1 MNERGILIIVSAPS
15 GCGKSTIVHRLM
27 EKRDNLR
34 FSVSATTRAPR
45 TGETDGVD
53 YFFVSRE
60 RFEEMIAEDAFLEHA
75 EYVGN
80 CYGTPVAAVDAM
92 LDEGSDV
99 YLDIEV
105 QGAMQVKEKRPDT
118 LLIFVM
124 PPSLEELERR
134 LINRGTDSMETIRSR
149 LAAAEYEFGFRDRFD
164 HVVVNDEVE
173 RAVDEISGLID
184 AHKKAV
190 NSVPEAQNEI
200 IENNIT
206 IEE

>member
-1 MNERGILIIVSAPS
+1 MSEKGVLIIVSAPS

-27 EKRDNLR
+27 ELRDKLR

-45 TGETDGVD
+45 AGETDGVD
-53 YFFVSRE
+53 YFFVTRE
-60 RFEEMIAEDAFLEHA
+60 KFDEMIAADEFLEHA

-80 CYGTPVAAVDAM
+80 CYGTPAAAVDAK
-92 LDEGSDV
+92 LNDGYDV

-134 LINRGTDSMETIRSR
+134 LINRGTDSLETIRSR
-149 LAAAEYEFGFRDRFD
+149 LATAEYEFGFRDRFD
-164 HVVVNDEVE
+164 YVVVNDEVE
-173 RAVDEISGLID
+173 RAVSEISGLID
-184 AHKKAV
+184 AHKEKI
-190 NSVPEAQNEI
+190 NS
-200 IENNIT
+200 IENQIKN

>member
-1 MNERGILIIVSAPS
+1 MSEKGVLIIVSAPS

-27 EKRDNLR
+27 ELRDKLR

-45 TGETDGVD
+45 EGETDGVD

-60 RFEEMIAEDAFLEHA
+60 RFEEMIEADEFLEHA

-80 CYGTPVAAVDAM
+80 CYGTPAAAVDAR
-92 LDEGSDV
+92 LNDGYDV

-134 LINRGTDSMETIRSR
+134 LVHRGTDSVETIRSR

-164 HVVVNDEVE
+164 YVVVNDEVE
-173 RAVDEISGLID
+173 RAVNEISGLID
-184 AHKKAV
+184 AHKQKI
-190 NSVPEAQNEI
+190 NSEDNQN
-200 IENNIT
+200 NNI
-206 IEE
+206 EE